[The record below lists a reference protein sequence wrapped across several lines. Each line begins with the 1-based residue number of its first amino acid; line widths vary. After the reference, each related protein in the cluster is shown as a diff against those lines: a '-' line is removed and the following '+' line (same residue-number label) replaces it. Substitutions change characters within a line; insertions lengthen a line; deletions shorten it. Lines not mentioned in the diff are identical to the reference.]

1 MQWTPFSL
9 FASEPGVSSS
19 ATIKARPL
27 PRAKRPAAV
36 ARPVVPPQQLAIPFQ
51 QTLPAFSTMP
61 AGRLGVTFTRAD
73 IFQIGEFII
82 GRTECQNLYGHPD
95 IRY

>member
-19 ATIKARPL
+19 ATIKLRPL
-27 PRAKRPAAV
+27 PRPKRPAV
-36 ARPVVPPQQLAIPFQ
+36 AKSVVPPQQLSIPFQ

-61 AGRLGVTFTRAD
+61 AGRLGVTFSRSD
-73 IFQIGEFII
+73 ILEIGEFII
-82 GRTECQNLYGHPD
+82 GRMECQNLYGHPD

>member
-19 ATIKARPL
+19 ATIKVRTL
-27 PRAKRPAAV
+27 PRPKRMAAV
-36 ARPVVPPQQLAIPFQ
+36 AKPVVPPQQLSIPFQ

-61 AGRLGVTFTRAD
+61 AGRLGVSFSRTD
-73 IFQIGEFII
+73 ILQIGEFII
-82 GRTECQNLYGHPD
+82 GRMECQNLYGHPD